1 MPGTT
6 KLVLGKKAAGP
17 VLPGRTVELPV
28 AKADAYIK
36 AGIAVSIE
44 TLAERV
50 AAGTGAAPP
59 AVTSANTERDPKVEE
74 FSRNGDE
81 NLGDDDDDLLDPK
94 SFVNITL
101 PDPPPLGNE

>member
-17 VLPGRTVELPV
+17 VLPGRTIELPV

-59 AVTSANTERDPKVEE
+59 ALTSTNTERDPKVEE
-74 FSRNGDE
+74 FSRNGDDADE
-81 NLGDDDDDLLDPK
+81 DPARDLLDPK
-94 SFVNITL
+94 SFINITL